1 MRLPGG
7 NCMAQVYEV
16 IIKALPV
23 ILLILLGIFLRRFQ
37 VIKKN
42 TVDDLKKIVVTIALP
57 STLFMTFAQTV
68 FQRSYLWIFVCV
80 FAVCVLMLCAGIGFK
95 RLFSPE
101 NKYYPALFAGFEAG
115 MMGYALFTSF
125 FGAENTYK
133 FAIIDVGQVVF
144 VFFILAAFLQKQ
156 NGKTA
161 SIRDL
166 VKGFILSPIILS
178 IVLGILAGST
188 GLFTAV
194 SAYPV
199 TGAVTDTLKLL
210 GSMTQPLI
218 CIVIG
223 YELHME
229 AKHIGKPLLAVLLRM
244 GILFGI
250 AFLLNTF
257 LIDRALHLDRSFQLA
272 VYTMFLL
279 PPPFVIPIY
288 MGESAEEQKPL
299 ILNAISLHVLLSL
312 AAFVVLVSVM

>member
-1 MRLPGG
+1 MTQ
-7 NCMAQVYEV
+7 AYEV

-23 ILLILLGIFLRRFQ
+23 ILLILLGVFLRRTQ
-37 VIKKN
+37 IIIK
-42 TVDDLKKIVVTIALP
+42 TTADDLKKIVVNIALP
-57 STLFMTFAQTV
+57 ATLFLTFAGTA
-68 FQRSYLWIFVCV
+68 FQSNYLWIFVCV
-80 FAVCVLMLCAGIGFK
+80 FAVCILMLSAGIGFK
-95 RLFSPE
+95 KVLSPD

-115 MMGYALFTSF
+115 MMGYALYTSF

-144 VFFILAAFLQKQ
+144 VFFVLVAFLQRQSGSKASV
-156 NGKTA
+156 GK
-161 SIRDL
+161 L
-166 VKGFILSPIILS
+166 VSGFILSPIILS

-188 GLFTAV
+188 GLFEAA
-194 SAYPV
+194 SQYAV
-199 TGAVTDTLKLL
+199 TGAFTGTLKLL

-229 AKHIGKPLLAVLLRM
+229 AKNIVKPLVTVLLRM
-244 GILFGI
+244 GILLGI

-257 LIDRALHLDRSFQLA
+257 LIDMALHLDKSFQLA

-288 MGESAEEQKPL
+288 MDESAEKQKPL
-299 ILNAISLHVLLSL
+299 VLNTISLHVLVSL
-312 AAFVVLVSVM
+312 AAFVVLVSIV